1 MPTYI
6 SNSSNTQ
13 RTRIYRRVS
22 AGELRSVLPGVM
34 LESDTLLTDAH
45 VMGLLHARQ
54 PGVIMN
60 LVSALA
66 YHGITTQIPD
76 VLSVAAPRG
85 VRVPRTYDWP
95 LQVWYTK
102 PELLTDCS
110 IEVQGEFGHFRV
122 TTIERTLVDCFKYR
136 NKIGLSIF
144 LEAARMAHGK
154 INPAGLHDE
163 AERLRVLNNI
173 LPYLK
178 SYFS

>member
-1 MPTYI
+1 MPENYSQVYLHNTFFRQNHREKPFMRI
-6 SNSSNTQ
+6 LTPGSSWKPFHFLIGGDSGSGKT
-13 RTRIYRRVS
+13 
-22 AGELRSVLPGVM
+22 
-34 LESDTLLTDAH
+34 
-45 VMGLLHARQ
+45 
-54 PGVIMN
+54 
-60 LVSALA
+60 
-66 YHGITTQIPD
+66 
-76 VLSVAAPRG
+76 VLSEAVHQMLYELKLVVEKKP
-85 VRVPRTYDWP
+85 
-95 LQVWYTK
+95 QVINAIQLLAK

-144 LEAARMAHGK
+144 LEAARMAHSK